1 VPPVRHL
8 PGKDLKPMLDLLVGI
23 VGVLLIAYL
32 LVSVFKPEKF

>member
-1 VPPVRHL
+1 MM
-8 PGKDLKPMLDLLVGI
+8 DILVGF